1 MNKIL
6 EITDLS
12 KSFPLPSKKQLEILS
27 DVNLSIESGISASI
41 VGKSGC
47 GKSTLLQI
55 AASILKP
62 TSGSIK
68 IDGKEISKMN
78 ERELCNLRSSK
89 MGFIFQNSLLLED
102 FNALENI
109 EMPLLINGESK
120 KLAQKRALE
129 LIELV
134 GLSDRKSH
142 RVDKLSGGEKQ
153 RIAIAR
159 SLANSP
165 SIIFADEPTGSLDEK
180 NAQYI
185 EDLLLSLVK
194 LEKTTLIL
202 VTHNNN
208 FADKC
213 DKKFI
218 LTFGKIEDS
227 SDIIQSD
234 NIPSEL
240 SPELTKTTESNNDGL
255 DYLDIQNEEMSKVIE
270 ENDESLNRNDD

>member
-1 MNKIL
+1 MSNIL
-6 EITDLS
+6 EIKDLS
-12 KSFPLPSKKQLEILS
+12 KSFPLPSKKNLEILS
-27 DVNLSIESGISASI
+27 DLNFSIERGISASI

-68 IDGKEISKMN
+68 IDDKEISKMN
-78 ERELCNLRSSK
+78 EKELCNLRSTK
-89 MGFIFQNSLLLED
+89 MGFIFQNSLLLDD
-102 FNALENI
+102 FNAIENI
-109 EMPLLINGESK
+109 EMPLLISGVDK
-120 KLAQKRALE
+120 KKANKRALE

-134 GLSDRKSH
+134 GLSDRKNH
-142 RVDKLSGGEKQ
+142 RIDQLSGGEKQ

-159 SLANSP
+159 SLSNSP

-180 NAQYI
+180 NALFI

-213 DKKFI
+213 DKKYI
-218 LTFGKIEDS
+218 LTFGKIEESINKENLKKDALDFKEDKIS
-227 SDIIQSD
+227 FTND
-234 NIPSEL
+234 N
-240 SPELTKTTESNNDGL
+240 D
-255 DYLDIQNEEMSKVIE
+255 
-270 ENDESLNRNDD
+270 SLNLTTSNGGIVE

>member
-1 MNKIL
+1 MSNIL

-12 KSFPLPSKKQLEILS
+12 KSFPLPSKKKLEILS
-27 DVNLSIESGISASI
+27 DLNLCVESGISASI

-55 AASILKP
+55 AASLLKP
-62 TSGSIK
+62 SSGSIK

-78 ERELCNLRSSK
+78 EKELCNLRCNK

-102 FNALENI
+102 FNAIENI
-109 EMPLLINGESK
+109 EMPLLINGENK
-120 KLAQKRALE
+120 KKAEIRALE

-134 GLSDRKSH
+134 GLIDRKNH
-142 RVDKLSGGEKQ
+142 RVDQLSGGEKQ

-180 NAQYI
+180 NASFI

-194 LEKTTLIL
+194 RENTTLIL

-213 DKKFI
+213 DKKFV
-218 LTFGKIEDS
+218 LTFGKIE
-227 SDIIQSD
+227 
-234 NIPSEL
+234 
-240 SPELTKTTESNNDGL
+240 TTEDDSKSNSYNQIEDDNSLEVFENNDMKLSILSEDEKL
-255 DYLDIQNEEMSKVIE
+255 DKIK
-270 ENDESLNRNDD
+270 DED

>member
-1 MNKIL
+1 MSNIL

-12 KSFPLPSKKQLEILS
+12 KSFPLPSKNKLEILS
-27 DVNLSIESGISASI
+27 DLNLCVESGISASI

-55 AASILKP
+55 AASLLKP

-78 ERELCNLRSSK
+78 EKDLCNLRCSK

-102 FNALENI
+102 FNALENV

-120 KLAQKRALE
+120 KSASKRALE

-134 GLSDRKSH
+134 GLTDRKSH
-142 RVDKLSGGEKQ
+142 RVDQLSGGEKQ

-180 NAQYI
+180 NASFI
-185 EDLLLSLVK
+185 EDLLLSLVRK
-194 LEKTTLIL
+194 ENTTLIL

-218 LTFGKIEDS
+218 LTFGKIEEPDDEEKYMGEDAVKDNDNVENQALIDNSCEVLEKSIVNILPS
-227 SDIIQSD
+227 SDS
-234 NIPSEL
+234 L
-240 SPELTKTTESNNDGL
+240 S
-255 DYLDIQNEEMSKVIE
+255 
-270 ENDESLNRNDD
+270 DESQKVDD